1 MTTKTFG
8 DKKIAIRAIKQADLR
23 NAKKFQDFIN
33 SFVLEDAKLS
43 MNKEIDLNGEKAFL
57 KGVLSSVKN
66 KTHAYLVAE
75 SDSKIV
81 GTASIEQKKWRL
93 NHIGSFGIVIK
104 DEYRGI
110 GLGKFMTQEVIK
122 VARKELKPAPKII
135 KLEVYVNNKPAIA
148 LYKKMGFKIVG
159 KIPNQIQWK
168 GKLIA
173 EFIML
178 KYL

>member
-1 MTTKTFG
+1 
-8 DKKIAIRAIKQADLR
+8 
-23 NAKKFQDFIN
+23 
-33 SFVLEDAKLS
+33 
-43 MNKEIDLNGEKAFL
+43 
-57 KGVLSSVKN
+57 
-66 KTHAYLVAE
+66 
-75 SDSKIV
+75 
-81 GTASIEQKKWRL
+81 
-93 NHIGSFGIVIK
+93 
-104 DEYRGI
+104 
-110 GLGKFMTQEVIK
+110 MTQEVIK